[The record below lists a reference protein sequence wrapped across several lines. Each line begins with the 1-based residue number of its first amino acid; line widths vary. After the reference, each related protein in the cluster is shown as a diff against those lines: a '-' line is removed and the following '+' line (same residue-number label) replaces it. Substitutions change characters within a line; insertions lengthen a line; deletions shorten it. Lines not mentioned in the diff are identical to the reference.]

1 MVHVRGLWYWA
12 ESYGG
17 NPEMANSELDAM
29 PQPFVTWNAGSAV
42 FMLYAGCFGLQALV
56 QEALRWSSELEA

>member
-1 MVHVRGLWYWA
+1 
-12 ESYGG
+12 
-17 NPEMANSELDAM
+17 MADSELDAM